1 MVPEGM
7 YPVMGIPGRR
17 SGKRAGAPPYG
28 PQVRAI
34 RICDRNGCYRP
45 AELRC
50 GIEVYPPEEFPGSD
64 EPAIGVTGLAVCQLH
79 ASDVKLSDVLTDEG
93 WKLICDQFHK
103 IGMVEPDKG
112 RTKLRLLPYQRLQGQ
127 EA

>member
-7 YPVMGIPGRR
+7 YSTMALPGRR
-17 SGKRAGAPPYG
+17 SGKRAGAPPHG
-28 PQVRAI
+28 LRVRAI
-34 RICDRNGCYRP
+34 RICDRNGCRRP

-64 EPAIGVTGLAVCQLH
+64 EPAIGVTGLSVCRAH
-79 ASDVKLSDVLTDEG
+79 ASDVKLSDVLTDAG
-93 WKLICDQFHK
+93 WKLICDQFSK
-103 IGMVEPDKG
+103 MGMVAPEKG